1 MRVRI
6 LTVATAA
13 GALMTMGLL
22 ASPGAQGA
30 AVVPDPCDLP
40 VNVIEGGPAADDLV
54 GTNRRDLILG
64 HGGSDYI
71 RGSGCADVLIG
82 GEGADWLA
90 GQDGDDALFGGDGAD
105 LLVGG
110 AGTNGIYGGPD
121 SDECSDDQNPGP
133 SIWYFVM
140 GGPTYPC

>member
-22 ASPGAQGA
+22 TSPGAQGT
-30 AVVPDPCDLP
+30 AVVRDPCDLP
-40 VNVIEGGPAADDLV
+40 INVVV
-54 GTNRRDLILG
+54 GTSRADYLDGTDGRDLILG
-64 HGGSDYI
+64 LGGADRI
-71 RGSGCADVLIG
+71 TGGGCADTLIG

-90 GQDGDDALFGGDGAD
+90 GQDGDDALYGGDGHD
-105 LLVGG
+105 VLVGG
-110 AGTNGIYGGPD
+110 AGTNDVDGGSG

-133 SIWYFVM
+133 SIWYLLT
-140 GGPTYPC
+140 GPYDPC